1 MLKKILIATDGSK
14 HSEEAARIGVELAK
28 LSNGQATI
36 LHVVDVSGY
45 IPMPFEGFN
54 RPYAKEEAAALRNIL
69 LENGENATIHAEKLA
84 RDSGI
89 TYEKMIVEGNP
100 ASEILKIAE
109 ESKKDI
115 IVMGS
120 IGKTGLEKFLL
131 GSVAEKVVR
140 NSKVPVLIIPPRR
153 SKLGL

>member
-28 LSNGQATI
+28 LSDGQATI

-45 IPMPFEGFN
+45 IPMPFDGLN

-69 LENGENATIHAEKLA
+69 LENGENAAIHAEKLA